1 MDVGKLSFGVKKGFP
16 LSSFLNSE
24 ITKLK
29 KSGVLK
35 HMVDKQEYGNIFCS
49 EKEDLGKNVQITIQK
64 VIFPFSIILFGIII
78 SLMFLALEIIK

>member
-16 LSSFLNSE
+16 FSSFLNSE

-35 HMVDKQEYGNIFCS
+35 HMVDKQESRSVFCS
-49 EKEDLGKNVQITIQK
+49 DKDDLGKNVQITFQK
-64 VIFPFSIILFGIII
+64 VIFPFSIILFGIMV
-78 SLMFLALEIIK
+78 SLIFLVLEIMK